1 MCTRVVC
8 AHLKMVSTDIEL
20 LYTQPIAISIVTI
33 YAVFIIGI
41 SAVQS
46 GNKNE
51 RTIHNS
57 SLRIIYV

>member
-8 AHLKMVSTDIEL
+8 AHLKMVSTDIKL
-20 LYTQPIAISIVTI
+20 LYTQPIAISIVII

-51 RTIHNS
+51 RT
-57 SLRIIYV
+57 VA